1 MRRRTAV
8 LLVAAFAAVA
18 GTAAAAGVRLAAST
32 DGYKAVIVGVR
43 PGAGDRELIAVVE
56 MTGCERLGRV
66 DVRERPDAV
75 RLAVYVRGAA
85 GCGTITGT
93 PHDVRVMLAASLG
106 ARTVL
111 DAGTGTPLART
122 DG

>member
-8 LLVAAFAAVA
+8 LLVAAFVVVA
-18 GTAAAAGVRLAAST
+18 SVVVSVRLAAST

-66 DVRERPDAV
+66 DVKERPDTV

-85 GCGTITGT
+85 GCGTATGA
-93 PHDVRVMLAASLG
+93 PHDVRVRLDAPLG
-106 ARTVL
+106 ARAVL
-111 DAGTGTPLART
+111 DADTGTPLTRT